1 MRSIHAPDS
10 LSDGQDLLA
19 SPSLWGRLSLAVL
32 VAVAG
37 LPVVPWPYIL
47 GWALAWFAVSAC
59 EQLLARHTGY
69 AKPTPTGLALTFG
82 LSTLGALAAAVLI
95 ALGDGAARFFAVALI
110 GFSTVNILLRYYSTP
125 RMLLAALSPHILVL
139 AWIGWGLTAKYAQQG
154 DWLRM
159 ATPLATLAVYVML
172 LGPARGRLMKAWRR
186 VVEAKAAA
194 EQASL
199 AKSGFLATMSHEI
212 RTPLNGV
219 IGMAQAMQAEDL
231 TERQRERIRVIRGCG
246 ETLLAILDDVLDLS
260 KIEAG
265 QLAIE
270 SAEFDLEHVTRGA
283 VAPFAHLADKKGLD
297 LRFSIADEAK
307 GVFVGDRVRVRQILY
322 NLVSNAVKFTD
333 RGGVAVCVTYEDAV
347 LRIEVADSGLGIAP
361 QDCQRIFGRFVQGDG
376 SITRRVG
383 GAGLGLAIC
392 RQLAELMGGRI
403 EVSSALGL
411 GSVFVVHLPLE
422 RVSGPRVFDG
432 AEPGPATPA
441 PSALR
446 ILAAEDNDV
455 NRLVLSTL
463 LDRGDLT
470 LTLVENGA
478 AAVEAWRAADWDVI
492 LMDIQMP
499 VMDGVT
505 AARTIRA
512 EETASR
518 RSRTPIVAVTA
529 NVMPHQQAEY
539 RGAGMDLVVPKPLQ
553 VDKLF
558 GALEVALSGGA
569 EAEAEQAA

>member
-1 MRSIHAPDS
+1 
-10 LSDGQDLLA
+10 
-19 SPSLWGRLSLAVL
+19 
-32 VAVAG
+32 
-37 LPVVPWPYIL
+37 
-47 GWALAWFAVSAC
+47 
-59 EQLLARHTGY
+59 
-69 AKPTPTGLALTFG
+69 
-82 LSTLGALAAAVLI
+82 
-95 ALGDGAARFFAVALI
+95 
-110 GFSTVNILLRYYSTP
+110 
-125 RMLLAALSPHILVL
+125 
-139 AWIGWGLTAKYAQQG
+139 
-154 DWLRM
+154 
-159 ATPLATLAVYVML
+159 
-172 LGPARGRLMKAWRR
+172 
-186 VVEAKAAA
+186 
-194 EQASL
+194 
-199 AKSGFLATMSHEI
+199 
-212 RTPLNGV
+212 
-219 IGMAQAMQAEDL
+219 
-231 TERQRERIRVIRGCG
+231 
-246 ETLLAILDDVLDLS
+246 
-260 KIEAG
+260 
-265 QLAIE
+265 
-270 SAEFDLEHVTRGA
+270 
-283 VAPFAHLADKKGLD
+283 
-297 LRFSIADEAK
+297 
-307 GVFVGDRVRVRQILY
+307 
-322 NLVSNAVKFTD
+322 VKFTD

-361 QDCQRIFGRFVQGDG
+361 QDCERIFGRFVQGDG

-422 RVSGPRVFDG
+422 RISAPRVFDG
-432 AEPGPATPA
+432 AEPPPATPA
-441 PSALR
+441 PPALR

-463 LDRGDLT
+463 LDRGDVT

-518 RSRTPIVAVTA
+518 RSRTPIIAVTA
-529 NVMPHQQAEY
+529 NVLPQQQAEY

-558 GALEVALSGGA
+558 GALETALSGGA
-569 EAEAEQAA
+569 EAEQAA